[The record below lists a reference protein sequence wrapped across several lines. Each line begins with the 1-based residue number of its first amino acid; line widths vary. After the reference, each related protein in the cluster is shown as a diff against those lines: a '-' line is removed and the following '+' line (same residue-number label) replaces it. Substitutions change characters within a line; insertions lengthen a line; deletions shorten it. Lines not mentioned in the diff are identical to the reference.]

1 MRPLRMFAL
10 IACAIFLAVFAPA
23 AAQSDGAEAFT
34 LERAGTTLHYW
45 IAGPADAPA
54 AVFTHGAGMD
64 HRMFDAQVEAI
75 AGAYRTIVW
84 DVRAHG
90 LSQPIGDGFSIRIA
104 ADDLLAILDAAEIE
118 RAVLVG
124 QSMGSYIS
132 QELIYHHPERALAL
146 VSIGGTPL
154 IGSYSFGDI
163 LALRASAAAIDLLD
177 YTTFRQLAADTASIV
192 PEVRAYAFEATGQ
205 IKREDFRAVM
215 GAIADALR
223 GEEGYRLPVPALIV
237 HGDQD
242 NLGTIKPM
250 TPGWAER
257 DAGGVYHV
265 IPDAGHNANQ
275 DNPDAFNALLLDFLA
290 AAAPVAAEED

>member
-1 MRPLRMFAL
+1 MRPLRLSVL
-10 IACAIFLAVFAPA
+10 IVWMLSLWVFASAA
-23 AAQSDGAEAFT
+23 AAQTEAAAYT
-34 LERAGTTLHYW
+34 LERSGTTLHYW
-45 IAGPADAPA
+45 IDGPVDAPVV
-54 AVFTHGAGMD
+54 VFTHGAGMD
-64 HRMFDAQVEAI
+64 HHMFDAQVEAI
-75 AGAYRTIVW
+75 ADTYRTLVW

-104 ADDLLAILDAAEIE
+104 ADDLLAILDAAQIE
-118 RAVLVG
+118 QAVLVG
-124 QSMGSYIS
+124 QSLGSYIS
-132 QELIYHHPERALAL
+132 QEVIYHDPDRALAL

-192 PEVRAYAFEATGQ
+192 PEVRSYAFEATGQ
-205 IKREDFRAVM
+205 VQREAFRAVM

-223 GEEGYRLPVPALIV
+223 GEEGYTLPVPALIT

-265 IPDAGHNANQ
+265 IADAGHNANQ

-290 AAAPVAAEED
+290 AVAPVGGDA